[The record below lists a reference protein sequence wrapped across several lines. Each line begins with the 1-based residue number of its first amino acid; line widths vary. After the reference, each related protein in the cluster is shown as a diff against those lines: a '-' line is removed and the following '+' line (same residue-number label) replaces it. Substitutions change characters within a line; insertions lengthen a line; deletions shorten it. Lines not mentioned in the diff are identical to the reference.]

1 MVRVLRALTSLTTDT
16 IMDNLAVKTD
26 SDTLL
31 FYCNGTKVLDPDVD
45 PALTLLTYLRTKL
58 RLTGSKLGCGEGG
71 CGACTVMVSKYS
83 SKDKTIS
90 HIAVNACLTPIC
102 SVHGMAVTTVEGIGS
117 TTTRLHPVQERLAKA
132 HGSQCGF
139 CTPGIVMSMYTLLR
153 NILQPTMEEIES
165 AFEGNLC
172 RCTGYRPILQGYKTF
187 TKDGCCGGTNTTCCK
202 NIPNGISV
210 QEEGVLTTL
219 FDASKFMPFD
229 PSQEPIFPPELM
241 INLYE
246 MDSRPRTFVG
256 VRVAWFRPV
265 TLQQLLELKAT
276 NPKAKI
282 VAGNSEVGVE
292 VKFKNQHYPVLVDPT
307 HIPELTS
314 VERTPSGVRIGAA
327 VSLTSV
333 SDHLK
338 EIIQKEPEHKTR
350 VFAAIVEMLRWFAG
364 HQIRNVATIGG
375 NIATSSPI
383 SDLNPLFMAAVC
395 TIELVSKSG
404 KRTVSMDGNFF
415 TGYRKNVIK
424 TDEIIL
430 AINVPFTCENE
441 YFYGYKQSPRR
452 EDDIA
457 IVNAG
462 MRVVLKPGTNEVQ
475 DCSLSYGGMAP
486 TTVLATKTMK
496 NITGRCWSDGLV
508 EAMASFLLEDLPLS
522 PGAPGGME
530 PYRQSLT
537 LSFFFKFY
545 LAVLEQLRLEQP
557 GIISGSAVPPSYKSA
572 NQPYHKNS
580 ARGVQLYQVPSGQ
593 PDSDAVGRPL
603 THQSA
608 FKQATGEAIYVDDM
622 PPIKGELYLA
632 LVMSRKAHANILSV
646 DTTVALALNG
656 VHAYVNADDVPGNN
670 LLGSSPVY
678 DDVLYADKTVNC
690 VGQVIGVIVADN
702 QAIAQRAAKLVRV
715 EYEELPAVFT
725 IEDAIE
731 QNSFF
736 PVSRCIQTGDLDQGF
751 ETSDHIIE
759 GEVRSGAQEHFYLE
773 TWTTL
778 VIPGEGGEVEVI
790 SANQSPSRTQSL
802 VAEALGIASHKV
814 VSRVKRLGGGFG
826 GKEAR
831 ACLHAAVCA
840 VAVNKVK
847 RPVRLMLDRNEDMMI
862 SGTRHPFL
870 ARYKVGVTSY
880 GQLRAL
886 EVDLYS
892 NAGSTYDCSPSVLE
906 RSMQNV
912 DNCYKCPNVKVTG
925 HMCRTNLASNTG
937 FRGFGSPQAMLVAE
951 TIMSEIALKCGLT
964 QIKVR
969 DVNFYKDGDETF
981 YGQELKHWNLD
992 KCWDQCLVQSDYNN
1006 RRLDVDEYNRKNRW
1020 RKRGLAI
1027 TPTKFGIS
1035 FTVKYYNQAG
1045 ALVHIYNDGS
1055 VLVSH
1060 GGTEMGQG
1068 LHTKMIQVASRTL
1081 RIPQEKIHINETNT
1095 SQVPNTSS
1103 TAASFSS
1110 DLNGMA
1116 IKEACE
1122 TLLHRLEPFIQDN
1135 PKGTWESWVDAAYKD
1150 RISLSSTGFG
1160 RARDLYFDWEKGKGD
1175 PYAYFVYGVAVSEVE
1190 IDCLTGD
1197 HQVLRTDIV
1206 MDVGDSLNP
1215 AIDMG
1220 QIEGG
1225 FIQGYGL
1232 FVLED
1237 YRVSPSGQLLT
1248 TGPGFYKIPSFGDI
1262 PAEFNVSLL
1271 TRAPNPLAICSSKA
1285 VGEPPLFLAAS
1296 IFFAIKDAIQSA
1308 REDAGIPRAFRL
1320 DSPATAE
1327 RIRMACQDQ
1336 FTKQI
1341 STPEEGT
1348 YKPFFLRP

>member
-1 MVRVLRALTSLTTDT
+1 MLQLSIQRTVAKMGD
-16 IMDNLAVKTD
+16 AV
-26 SDTLL
+26 DTLL
-31 FYCNGTKVLDPDVD
+31 FFCNGKKVVDHHVD
-45 PALTLLTYLRTKL
+45 PAMTLLTYLRNKL

-71 CGACTVMVSKYS
+71 CGACTIMVSKYS
-83 SKDKTIS
+83 PKDKTIS
-90 HIAVNACLTPIC
+90 HLAVNACLTPIC

-153 NILQPTMEEIES
+153 NRPQPTMEEIES

-187 TKDGCCGGTNTTCCK
+187 TKEGCCGGNNAACCR
-202 NIPNGISV
+202 NVPSNVDG
-210 QEEGVLTTL
+210 QEEGVSTKM
-219 FDASKFMPFD
+219 FDPSEFAPYD
-229 PSQEPIFPPELM
+229 PSQESIFPPELM
-241 INLYE
+241 ITLKE
-246 MDSRPRTFVG
+246 TTPRMQKFASD
-256 VRVAWFRPV
+256 RVTWFRPV
-265 TLQQLLELKAT
+265 TLRQLLELKAN
-276 NPKAKI
+276 NPQAKV

-292 VKFKNQHYPVLVDPT
+292 VKFKNQCYPVLVDIT
-307 HIPELTS
+307 YIPELTS
-314 VERTPSGVRIGAA
+314 VEKTPSGVRIGAS

-333 SDHLK
+333 GDYMK
-338 EIIQKEPEHKTR
+338 EIIQEEPEHKTR

-364 HQIRNVATIGG
+364 HQIRNVACIGG
-375 NIATSSPI
+375 NIATGSPI
-383 SDLNPLFMAAVC
+383 SDLNPLLMAAVC
-395 TIELVSKSG
+395 TVELVSSSG
-404 KRTVSMDGNFF
+404 KRTVNMDGNFF

-430 AINVPFTCENE
+430 AINVPFTSENE
-441 YFYGYKQSPRR
+441 YYYGYKQSPRR

-475 DCSLSYGGMAP
+475 DCTIAYGGMAP

-496 NITGRCWSDGLV
+496 NIMGRPWSDGLV
-508 EAMASFLLEDLPLS
+508 EVMTPLLLEDLPLS

-545 LAVLEQLRLEQP
+545 LAVLEQIHLKQP
-557 GIISGSAVPPSYKSA
+557 GLRGSTMPPSFSSA

-580 ARGVQLYQVPSGQ
+580 ARGVQMYQEVPSGQ
-593 PDSDAVGRPL
+593 PDSDAVGRPV

-608 FKQATGEAIYVDDM
+608 FKQVTGEAVYVDDM
-622 PPIKGELYLA
+622 PHNEIELYLGMV
-632 LVMSRKAHANILSV
+632 LSKKAHANILSV
-646 DTTVALALNG
+646 DTTEALAIDG
-656 VHAYVNADDVPGNN
+656 VHSYVSADDVPGSNMS
-670 LLGSSPVY
+670 GTSQEY
-678 DDVLYADKTVNC
+678 DDLLFAEKEVNSI
-690 VGQVIGVIVADN
+690 GQVIGVVVADN

-715 EYEELPAVFT
+715 EYEELPTVIT
-725 IEDAIE
+725 IQDAIE
-731 QNSFF
+731 ENSFF
-736 PVSRCIQTGDLDQGF
+736 PDGYRLRKGNVKEAFDS
-751 ETSDHIIE
+751 SDHIIE
-759 GEVRSGAQEHFYLE
+759 GELKIGAQEHFYLE
-773 TWTTL
+773 TITTL

-790 SANQSPSRTQSL
+790 SASQAPSRIQTM
-802 VAEALGIASHKV
+802 VARALGVAKHRV

-826 GKEAR
+826 GKITKSSVY
-831 ACLHAAVCA
+831 AAICA
-840 VAVNKVK
+840 VAANKVK
-847 RPVRLMLDRNEDMMI
+847 RPIRLMLDRNEDMMT
-862 SGTRHPFL
+862 SGTRHPYL

-886 EVDLYS
+886 EIDMYS
-892 NAGSTYDCSPSVLE
+892 NAGSTYDFSVNVLE
-906 RSMQNV
+906 RTMFHM
-912 DNCYKCPNVKVTG
+912 DNCYKCPNVSVNG
-925 HMCRTNLASNTG
+925 ILCRTNLASNTG

-951 TIMSEIALKCGLT
+951 TIMSDIALKCGLT

-969 DVNFYKDGDETF
+969 DINFYQEGDLTH
-981 YGQELKHWNLD
+981 YGQELKYWNLER
-992 KCWDQCLVQSDYNN
+992 CWDECLTKGDYDN
-1006 RRLDVDEYNRKNRW
+1006 RRREVDQYNSKNRW
-1020 RKRGLAI
+1020 RKRGLAV

-1035 FTVKYYNQAG
+1035 FNQNYRNQAG

-1081 RIPQEKIHINETNT
+1081 RIPQEKIHVSETST
-1095 SQVPNTSS
+1095 SSVPNTSN

-1116 IKEACE
+1116 VKEACE

-1150 RISLSSTGFG
+1150 RISLSSTGLG
-1160 RARDLYFDWEKGKGD
+1160 KARDVHFNWETCEGE

-1215 AIDMG
+1215 AIDVG

-1225 FIQGYGL
+1225 FVQGYGL

-1271 TRAPNPLAICSSKA
+1271 TRAPNPFAICSSKA

-1296 IFFAIKDAIQSA
+1296 IFFAIKDAVQSA

-1336 FTKQI
+1336 FTKQVPPL
-1341 STPEEGT
+1341 PESRT
-1348 YKPFFLRP
+1348 FKPFFVRP